1 MYTAKIQRKDYVNG
15 AIRVFVEFTNGT
27 ETVVENCIPQNEDGL
42 KFWIKSRLE
51 TFNSAPTI
59 ESKYA
64 DGADVDVSDPVVVPH
79 VPTAGELA
87 RAEWL
92 KRYFKYVKVKTT
104 LVDTG
109 VLPADNAQVTTLRTW
124 LTSNVKP
131 EYLDYI

>member
-1 MYTAKIQRKDYVNG
+1 MYTAKINRKDYVAG
-15 AIRVFVEFTNGT
+15 VLRVFVDFTDGVT
-27 ETVVENCIPQNEDGL
+27 TISENCIPQNEDGL
-42 KFWIKSRLE
+42 RFWIKSRLE

-64 DGADVDVSDPVVVPH
+64 DGADVDVSDPVVVPPT
-79 VPTAGELA
+79 PTADEIA
-87 RAEWL
+87 RVEWI

-124 LTSNVKP
+124 LTSNIRP
-131 EYLDYI
+131 EYLDFI